1 MHAKPDL
8 CVVLKWMIAG
18 SGSVITDVIPL
29 KQCRTFFVTRRTM
42 DLSTLFKDDRMA
54 RQLLLSLT
62 ILACACCALLGCKE
76 SQSLTIAEIQERTPA
91 EKTQFAIR
99 SVDVLTPTEIES
111 LPSQLDSRLTI
122 VSQEQLDALAHA
134 LDQQN
139 KSEAPKEVLEMLVRK
154 KRSEI
159 PVMDLTL
166 VLIDLKLADQFRN
179 HSDPIIRF
187 ISNYFLAKSG
197 RLDAGQRLYSLI
209 DDKNIIELDAR
220 YLKTRFAAMG
230 IDVEQDTGEDIARY
244 LSNINREFPVFT
256 SGDSLPN
263 FHFHDAQGQQTSLNE
278 LRGKTVIFHFW
289 ATWCIPCMDE
299 LDNLATRLKQLDN
312 QKYEIIFVSLDFDQQ
327 AHTDCIANLPK
338 QFRYI
343 CDGKSGRGSV
353 TSTFSVSDI
362 PRNVI
367 VSPDGTFAS
376 SDLSDLLQSNSR
388 K

>member
-1 MHAKPDL
+1 
-8 CVVLKWMIAG
+8 
-18 SGSVITDVIPL
+18 
-29 KQCRTFFVTRRTM
+29 M
-42 DLSTLFKDDRMA
+42 D
-54 RQLLLSLT
+54 RQLFFPLA
-62 ILACACCALLGCKE
+62 ILACVCCGLPGCKE
-76 SQSLTIAEIQERTPA
+76 SPRLTTAETQEGTPVG
-91 EKTQFAIR
+91 ETQFTIR

-111 LPSQLDSRLTI
+111 LPIQLDSRLTV
-122 VSQEQLDALAHA
+122 VSQEQLDALAIV
-134 LDQQN
+134 LNQQD
-139 KSEAPKEVLEMLVRK
+139 KSEAPKEVLEMLVGK

-166 VLIDLKLADQFRN
+166 ILVDLKLADQFRD
-179 HSDPIIRF
+179 HSEPIIRF
-187 ISNYFLAKSG
+187 ISNYFLAKAG

-209 DDKNIIELDAR
+209 DDETLTELDAR

-230 IDVEQDTGEDIARY
+230 IDVAKDTGEDIARY
-244 LSNINREFPVFT
+244 LSNINREFPVFS
-256 SGDSLPN
+256 SGDSIPN
-263 FHFHDAQGQQTSLNE
+263 FHFHDAQGQQISLNE

-299 LDNLATRLKQLDN
+299 LDSLATRLKPLDN

-327 AHTDCIANLPK
+327 AHTNCIANLP
-338 QFRYI
+338 QNFRYI

-353 TSTFSVSDI
+353 ASTFSVSDI

-376 SDLSDLLQSNSR
+376 SDLSDVLQSSSR